1 MRISQ
6 NPSFQEIKQNCI
18 DYNPNSICAAKA
30 CASEYQFSRKFYQ
43 LLTEIG
49 APVSMFKHKSHGG
62 KFDPKIVVLM
72 NAPKCCIR
80 VSFTFVRDKVKTMC
94 ACTRQTTVCQFV
106 CETKVDKNNS
116 VWDNSKIRCAR
127 LFFRVQVCLVHV
139 FFVQYNSGICYT
151 VSKSHAKT
159 SIKTG

>member
-1 MRISQ
+1 
-6 NPSFQEIKQNCI
+6 
-18 DYNPNSICAAKA
+18 
-30 CASEYQFSRKFYQ
+30 
-43 LLTEIG
+43 
-49 APVSMFKHKSHGG
+49 
-62 KFDPKIVVLM
+62 M

-127 LFFRVQVCLVHV
+127 LFFSCASLSCTRFFCAVQFRDLLHRLRYFSRKMCM
-139 FFVQYNSGICYT
+139 NWTIW
-151 VSKSHAKT
+151 VSIQSHLDPLSDGLTLNAWRIQCVTQIRDDGKNRHFSSWRWASRIVPDPVWAKNWP
-159 SIKTG
+159 